1 MRRVEGL
8 DMSGLKAFG
17 DLLEKA
23 IRDDVIGDFITEF
36 LLELAYRLDAKVKP
50 RTPVSPGGGNLRRNW
65 TVGEVQKLPGK
76 LYRIEYFNNTEYAG
90 YVENGHRTGADRT
103 GWVEGRFML
112 KISEE
117 EIERE
122 MQRFLDK
129 KLEKAL
135 QDYFG

>member
-23 IRDDVIGDFITEF
+23 IRDNVIGDFITEF

-50 RTPVSPGGGNLRRNW
+50 RTPVDKELLRRNW

-76 LYRIEYFNNTEYAG
+76 LYRIEYFNNTEYASF
-90 YVENGHRTGADRT
+90 VENGHRTGADRT